1 MKIIKYI
8 IVFYTAL
15 STVVMAQE
23 NQVLYC
29 TDTDSNGF
37 QVHEKGDKYER
48 RGFTS
53 SKYTIS
59 ISSDNSSIQVK
70 KANSESTQYMTCNPI
85 YSKDYRSEL
94 IHCTDTMDTFNFN
107 TKTLHYTFSLMAGWI
122 DGLNDSIAVSYGTC
136 AKF

>member
-29 TDTDSNGF
+29 SDIDGNGF
-37 QVHEKGDKYER
+37 IPNEKGDKYER
-48 RGFTS
+48 TGYAPL
-53 SKYTIS
+53 KYTIS

-70 KANSESTQYMTCNPI
+70 EVNAEETLYMSCNNT
-85 YSKDYRSEL
+85 YSVILPEL
-94 IHCTDTMDTFNFN
+94 ITCSRSLTTFNFN
-107 TKTLHYTFSLMAGWI
+107 TKTLHYTNSFMGGWLQ
-122 DGLNDSIAVSYGTC
+122 GVNDSILVSYGTC

>member
-29 TDTDSNGF
+29 TDIDVNGF
-37 QVHEKGDKYER
+37 IANEKGDKYER
-48 RGFTS
+48 TGYAPL
-53 SKYTIS
+53 KYTIS

-70 KANSESTQYMTCNPI
+70 EVNAEETQYMSCNKP
-85 YSKDYRSEL
+85 YSIQPEL
-94 IHCTDTMDTFNFN
+94 ITCSRGLTTFNLN

-122 DGLNDSIAVSYGTC
+122 DGVNDSIAVSYGTC